1 MSLTSQCIWKHVW
14 PLTLAVGMGLKINR
28 GFKSRI
34 SSWDMKTDIL
44 AHGNRRRRGICQGG
58 DEKKGDPMK
67 SIPSTASNMSRE
79 GVRVLM
85 NLSSVGKVK
94 WLLAKKDWGE
104 NSCSLGTGEESLS
117 QLSKTMLLTSY
128 TRPLFCGQK
137 KKSHFM
143 SSLGSCSLFRQHLK
157 AALFSSVIRQLGLW
171 VSSRNPRTVIP
182 PVDRSLKKVSS
193 TERMRLFISLWWTC
207 NLLR

>member
-1 MSLTSQCIWKHVW
+1 MHLKTHLNS
-14 PLTLAVGMGLKINR
+14 LTLAVGMGVKINQ

-44 AHGNRRRRGICQGG
+44 AHGNRRRRGICQE
-58 DEKKGDPMK
+58 DEKKGDPKK

-85 NLSSVGKVK
+85 NLSSVRKVK
-94 WLLAKKDWGE
+94 WLLAKTDWGE

-128 TRPLFCGQK
+128 TRPLYCGQK

-143 SSLGSCSLFRQHLK
+143 SSLGSCSFFRQHLK
-157 AALFSSVIRQLGLW
+157 AALFSFVIRQLGLR
-171 VSSRNPRTVIP
+171 VSSRNPRTIIP

-193 TERMRLFISLWWTC
+193 TERMRLFISLRWSR